1 MKKIINDLIELEK
14 SSLGE
19 DKKQLAK
26 EAQDI
31 NLNIAL
37 NDHQEV
43 EEIYLLIKMRAR
55 IRKIKELNK

>member
-14 SSLGE
+14 SSLAE